1 MKTFVISIMVFSL
14 ISTLTVVSQ
23 GAQPTAEKK
32 ELENA
37 VAEIDGIAK
46 KSGLK
51 ETKRATAVLQEGVEK
66 GLPVKFAKDV
76 VSSCIGQGL
85 KEEEIEKNAKEIW
98 KTASK
103 DKDKADFE
111 TLGSQVKELLKKG
124 LRGKELANAIHEK
137 IAARHMAKK
146 AEVEKKAEIKQEEH
160 GKGQKG
166 KGK

>member
-14 ISTLTVVSQ
+14 VSTLTVASQ
-23 GAQPTAEKK
+23 GAQSTAEKK

-51 ETKRATAVLQEGVEK
+51 ETKRTTAVLQEGVEK

-76 VSSCIGQGL
+76 VSACIGQGL
-85 KEEEIEKNAKEIW
+85 KEEEIEKNAREVW
-98 KTASK
+98 KTALK
-103 DKDKADFE
+103 DKDKTDFE

-124 LRGKELANAIHEK
+124 LRGEALANAIHEK
-137 IAARHMAKK
+137 IAARHAAKK
-146 AEVEKKAEIKQEEH
+146 AEVEKKVETKKEAH
-160 GKGQKG
+160 GKGSK
-166 KGK
+166 